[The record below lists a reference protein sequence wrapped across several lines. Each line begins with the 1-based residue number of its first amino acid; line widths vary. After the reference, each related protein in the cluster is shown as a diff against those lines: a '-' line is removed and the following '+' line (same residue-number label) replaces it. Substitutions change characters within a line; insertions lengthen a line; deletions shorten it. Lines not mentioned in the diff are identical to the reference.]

1 MKNAALAICE
11 PTTRLV
17 VDTALKCSG
26 YGCLNSESTQAM
38 LRCVNRDNVQL
49 VVLDVDNP
57 YVDWRAVLK
66 WRCGWQSP
74 DLTVIALGMADCPI
88 ARSTLAAGADDY
100 VAKPVDVHE
109 LLARVNARARGR
121 GLRIDTG
128 RITVAGCSLDRD
140 ALTLSSSSVR
150 LPITGKELALL
161 QILFEQPGSMVTRQ
175 QIASQV
181 WGGEASAFGH
191 VMEQHIYRL
200 RRKLALC
207 SSGGLNIRS
216 VYGSGYRLEVVHAP
230 GAEGGV
236 PRVQGM
242 GVVPGDRFLPL
253 SIAH

>member
-1 MKNAALAICE
+1 
-11 PTTRLV
+11 
-17 VDTALKCSG
+17 
-26 YGCLNSESTQAM
+26 M

-128 RITVAGCSLDRD
+128 RIKVAGCSLDRD

>member
-1 MKNAALAICE
+1 MKNAALAIYE
-11 PTTRLV
+11 PTTRLI

-26 YGCLNSESTQAM
+26 YGCLHSESTQTM

-66 WRCGWQSP
+66 WSCGWHSP

-100 VAKPVDVHE
+100 VAKPVDVLE
-109 LLARVNARARGR
+109 LLARLNARARGR
-121 GLRIDTG
+121 GVWIDAG

-140 ALTLSSSSVR
+140 ALTLSSSSAR

-181 WGGEASAFGH
+181 WGGEASVCGH

-207 SSGGLNIRS
+207 SRDGLNIRS
-216 VYGSGYRLEVVHAP
+216 VYGSGYRLEVVHAL
-230 GAEGGV
+230 GSDGVELGIQGLASMFGG
-236 PRVQGM
+236 M
-242 GVVPGDRFLPL
+242 PL
-253 SIAH
+253 SDSRAI